1 MNKKLKC
8 KKQLELG
15 FPNSSECCASC
26 IKKSTECEKNEKN
39 ALLNSSN
46 ISFKVDSNRNIHNS
60 SSDDELE
67 IFPRRK
73 RFKKSLQQKSVFL
86 SPYTGNKYQIL
97 ENANFSTTADHQRI
111 EKINNKTGMGSE
123 MCSPIS
129 FDGLDTSSKCPSL
142 SNISDLFPLDTNEA
156 ELLTPNINLT
166 YKPSKTLYLP
176 LHKMNAS
183 RRPSKNDTMVNN
195 L

>member
-8 KKQLELG
+8 KKPLELG
-15 FPNSSECCASC
+15 FPNSSESDCT
-26 IKKSTECEKNEKN
+26 KKSTECEKNEEN

-60 SSDDELE
+60 SSDDEFE

-73 RFKKSLQQKSVFL
+73 RFKKCLQQKSVFL
-86 SPYTGNKYQIL
+86 SPNTGNEYQVL

-111 EKINNKTGMGSE
+111 EKIKNKTG

-142 SNISDLFPLDTNEA
+142 SNISD
-156 ELLTPNINLT
+156 
-166 YKPSKTLYLP
+166 
-176 LHKMNAS
+176 
-183 RRPSKNDTMVNN
+183 
-195 L
+195 